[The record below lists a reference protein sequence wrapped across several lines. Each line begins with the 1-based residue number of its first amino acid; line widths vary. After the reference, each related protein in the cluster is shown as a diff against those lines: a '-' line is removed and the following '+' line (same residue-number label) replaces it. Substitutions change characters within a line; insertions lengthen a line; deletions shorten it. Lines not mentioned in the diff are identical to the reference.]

1 MTGPVMI
8 MDDIIDDLL
17 DELRPLRFSSPITH
31 VYNPLEYARAPYT
44 DYLSLYGRCPKEVIL
59 LGMNPGPWGMAQT
72 GVPFGEIRAVKEWL
86 CIEAP
91 VGTPSRLHP
100 KRPVHGFKCSRS
112 EVSGKRLWGEGNLR
126 DTCPIFLPLF
136 CGKLLSLALPR
147 GKWPEQDTRQA
158 PCSRTGDPLYRLRSS
173 AAPRRPAYG
182 TSLCGRGWPICIR
195 AGSASP
201 VGSSPRH
208 RHHHSSKSRKPQSQP
223 RLGYPSNTRGHKVRD
238 SDLGT
243 ENRRNPHPS
252 LQTEPRTSLFQFPLH
267 VD

>member
-1 MTGPVMI
+1 MI

-44 DYLSLYGRCPKEVIL
+44 RYLSLFGKCPKEVIL

-112 EVSGKRLWGEGNLR
+112 EVSGKRLWGWARETFGTPKRFFSLFFVANYCPLLFLEASGRNRTPDKLPAAERGILFTACDQALR
-126 DTCPIFLPLF
+126 HVVQLMEPRFVVGVGQFASERARQT
-136 CGKLLSLALPR
+136 LSGLDLVIGTITHP
-147 GKWPEQDTRQA
+147 
-158 PCSRTGDPLYRLRSS
+158 S
-173 AAPRRPAYG
+173 PANPKAN
-182 TSLCGRGWPICIR
+182 RGWGTLVTR
-195 AGSASP
+195 ELT
-201 VGSSPRH
+201 
-208 RHHHSSKSRKPQSQP
+208 
-223 RLGYPSNTRGHKVRD
+223 RLGI
-238 SDLGT
+238 
-243 ENRRNPHPS
+243 
-252 LQTEPRTSLFQFPLH
+252 QI
-267 VD
+267 